1 MSHKT
6 GPSNEHLVQL
16 IMELRKVCATQKAA
30 LWGRV
35 ADDLSRAT
43 RQRRVVNISRINRST
58 AANEIVIV
66 PGKVLGSGNVDHS
79 ITIAAFAFS
88 QSAKQ
93 SIEGAKGKVLSIPDL
108 LKQQPKGKN
117 IRILG

>member
-16 IMELRKVCATQKAA
+16 IQELRKVCATQKAA
-30 LWGRV
+30 LWGRI

-43 RQRRVVNISRINRST
+43 RQRRAVNVSRINRST

-66 PGKVLGSGNVDHS
+66 PGKVLGSGMVDHS
-79 ITIAAFAFS
+79 VTVAAFAFS
-88 QSAKQ
+88 TSAKQ
-93 SIEGAKGKVLSIPDL
+93 RIQEAKGKTLSIPEL
-108 LKQQPKGKN
+108 LKQNPQGKN
-117 IRILG
+117 IRILC

>member
-16 IMELRKVCATQKAA
+16 ILELRKVCATQKAA

-43 RQRRVVNISRINRST
+43 RQRRAVNISRLNRAT
-58 AANEIVIV
+58 NANEVVIV
-66 PGKVLGSGNVDHS
+66 PGKVLGSGAVDHS
-79 ITIAAFAFS
+79 LTVAAFAFS
-88 QSAKQ
+88 SSAKQ
-93 SIEGAKGKVLSIPDL
+93 RIQEAKGKALTIPEL
-108 LKQQPKGKN
+108 LKQHPTGKN
-117 IRILG
+117 IRLIG